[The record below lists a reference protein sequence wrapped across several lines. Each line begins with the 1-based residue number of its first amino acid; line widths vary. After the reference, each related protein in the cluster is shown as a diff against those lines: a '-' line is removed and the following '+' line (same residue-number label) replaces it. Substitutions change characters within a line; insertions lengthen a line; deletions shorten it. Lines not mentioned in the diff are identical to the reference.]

1 MVPGPWMMYFQ
12 IWEGHDLTSRTKRS
26 GSRIC
31 TRQKSHRG
39 GALQGAWGSKF
50 PCFFVV
56 SFCQVNNMFTS
67 ICPSCPTEC
76 KLDLISDSCDQR
88 YNAAMQQSHIQNSNV
103 AQPSSVRCGLKR
115 DKKSTNKQ
123 FRCCLGSL
131 GTMGTLV
138 ETRPLWSSLPQPSSK
153 PNRCPNRQ
161 WSAYFQKS
169 KTHFESVLNPG
180 TASDVQE

>member
-1 MVPGPWMMYFQ
+1 MTSRPGPRDQARESARARRATEAELFK
-12 IWEGHDLTSRTKRS
+12 ELEVPNF
-26 GSRIC
+26 
-31 TRQKSHRG
+31 
-39 GALQGAWGSKF
+39 LV
-50 PCFFVV
+50 FFV

-138 ETRPLWSSLPQPSSK
+138 ETRPLWSSLPRPSSK

-161 WSAYFQKS
+161 
-169 KTHFESVLNPG
+169 
-180 TASDVQE
+180 